1 MAIDRDAPPAMHFQ
15 FSTHQQKCTATRAAR
30 PCATRFPT
38 IGLTASTPC
47 TQSLRSAT
55 LQNLAVRRGIMK
67 VSTCDWERNYRR
79 VEIRVPDR
87 LTTRAARPRLRV
99 ALYVNAWFS
108 RLSAM
113 SVPTAA

>member
-1 MAIDRDAPPAMHFQ
+1 
-15 FSTHQQKCTATRAAR
+15 
-30 PCATRFPT
+30 
-38 IGLTASTPC
+38 
-47 TQSLRSAT
+47 
-55 LQNLAVRRGIMK
+55 MK